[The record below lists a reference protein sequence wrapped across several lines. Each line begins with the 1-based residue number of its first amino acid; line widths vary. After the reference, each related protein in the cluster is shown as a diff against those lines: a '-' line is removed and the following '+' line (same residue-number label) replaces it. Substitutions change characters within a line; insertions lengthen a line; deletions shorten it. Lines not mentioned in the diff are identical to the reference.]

1 MAGST
6 GEALLVHE
14 GRQTQ
19 QGLDVNSGVRKR
31 VVSYFL
37 RFECLED
44 SEGSIA
50 ELNHLMV
57 NRISKEA
64 RAPRSFVVSTVGRLL
79 TEVEGF
85 NQFLRSGLI
94 SWNANGKSLFRKV
107 RVYLRKTHKIVPAFD
122 YPRAVRNL
130 ESLHAIL
137 NRKFYWPHIATQLAL
152 IIFVTDRNDP
162 SLADKNYILQKNLRT
177 LCGCSAYAFHR
188 ARNKLGIDKEGRLVN
203 Q

>member
-6 GEALLVHE
+6 REELLVHE
-14 GRQTQ
+14 GVKAQR
-19 QGLDVNSGVRKR
+19 GLDDNFIVRKKIL
-31 VVSYFL
+31 SYFL

-44 SEGSIA
+44 SEGGIA
-50 ELNHLMV
+50 ELNHMMV
-57 NRISKEA
+57 DRISKEV
-64 RAPRSFVVSTVGRLL
+64 RAPRSFVVSTVGRFL
-79 TEVEGF
+79 TEVAGF

-107 RVYLRKTHKIVPAFD
+107 RVYLRKTHKIAPTFD

-130 ESLHAIL
+130 ESLHTL
-137 NRKFYWPHIATQLAL
+137 LGRKSFWPHIATQLAL

-162 SLADKNYILQKNLRT
+162 SRADKNYILQKNLRT

-188 ARNKLGIDKEGRLVN
+188 TRNKLGIDKEGKLN
-203 Q
+203 KA